1 MVWCLVLLKCCKVSL
16 GQNAATLGESRPL
29 TASCSYTEIMSIH
42 RGLAEAIC
50 GRLSQPPVAVS
61 ARYEIVLGTVAS
73 LLGPSP
79 AIVLEQ
85 LRCSDITPCDP
96 TMLDLVLESA
106 SVWEIA

>member
-16 GQNAATLGESRPL
+16 GRNAATLGESRPL

-50 GRLSQPPVAVS
+50 GGLSQPPVAVS
-61 ARYEIVLGTVAS
+61 ARYEILLGTVAS
-73 LLGPSP
+73 LLELSP
-79 AIVLEQ
+79 TIVLEQ
-85 LRCSDITPCDP
+85 PRRSDKTRYDP
-96 TMLDLVLESA
+96 TMLALLPISE